1 MIKWINFIFIL
12 LLTGLCV
19 YSQKL
24 NADLLSLT
32 SFGNNPG
39 DLKAFHYQPEKPTD
53 TLVVLLH
60 GCGQDAKEFARY
72 TGFLE
77 AAEQKGFS
85 LLIPQQ
91 LKANNIQLC
100 FNWFSPADYSLNQ
113 GESASIMAMIE
124 FVKSRQHI
132 TKTYLAGFS
141 AGGALVSSLLALHP
155 DSFNSGAIVAGII
168 FPCADSLAKAISCMK
183 IGTQE
188 PLPQLASQV
197 NQKHENNPD
206 WPNLQIIAGENDSI
220 VSPANSRQLA
230 TLWGHMLSAED
241 THAESSQGVVKTL
254 KRNTK
259 TNKYIELIV
268 IKDFAHGWPINPEVE
283 FGEIGAP
290 FALKSPF
297 SAVNHLLKS
306 WKIE

>member
-85 LLIPQQ
+85 LLIPATIAPE
-91 LKANNIQLC
+91 LKLSGCKANKLLTKAP
-100 FNWFSPADYSLNQ
+100 PA
-113 GESASIMAMIE
+113 E
-124 FVKSRQHI
+124 K
-132 TKTYLAGFS
+132 
-141 AGGALVSSLLALHP
+141 
-155 DSFNSGAIVAGII
+155 
-168 FPCADSLAKAISCMK
+168 
-183 IGTQE
+183 
-188 PLPQLASQV
+188 
-197 NQKHENNPD
+197 
-206 WPNLQIIAGENDSI
+206 
-220 VSPANSRQLA
+220 PAR
-230 TLWGHMLSAED
+230 
-241 THAESSQGVVKTL
+241 
-254 KRNTK
+254 
-259 TNKYIELIV
+259 
-268 IKDFAHGWPINPEVE
+268 
-283 FGEIGAP
+283 
-290 FALKSPF
+290 
-297 SAVNHLLKS
+297 
-306 WKIE
+306 